1 MSGTGEGGAFVVFLF
16 ISNPCR
22 GSTGK
27 AEDFSPPFKLRGKPT
42 TKSLVHVL
50 KSKPRTLGGGNI
62 SLKARCG
69 GIGSLCAIVSP
80 HLHWIHEAGRFHL
93 SATPTRR
100 NPAISLKPAKH
111 SHGESRAVRVYL
123 LLSRLCNIPSRSSAL
138 PS

>member
-1 MSGTGEGGAFVVFLF
+1 MIGTGEGGAIVVFLF

-27 AEDFSPPFKLRGKPT
+27 AEDFPPFKLRGKPT
-42 TKSLVHVL
+42 TESLVHVL
-50 KSKPRTLGGGNI
+50 KSKRRTLGGGNS

-69 GIGSLCAIVSP
+69 GIGSLCALVSP

-93 SATPTRR
+93 SATRRIPT
-100 NPAISLKPAKH
+100 ISLKPAKR

-123 LLSRLCNIPSRSSAL
+123 LLSRLCNIRSCSSAVR
-138 PS
+138 S